1 MPARIGYVYQDARFY
16 ADAESGELKR
26 KFLMVLAAEP
36 GRDIVARLLTSRY
49 ASLRPREPAC
59 FHGDPYPGFFLGV
72 PGGPLN
78 RETWLDLRA
87 MDDLDAWDFERH
99 LSEGRITDVGPI
111 AVGLLMSA
119 LACAA
124 SADDTTRSQ
133 ENRIRNALAQL
144 G

>member
-1 MPARIGYVYQDARFY
+1 MAARIGHVYQDARFY

-26 KFLMVLAAEP
+26 KFLLVLAAES
-36 GRDIVARLLTSRY
+36 GHDIVARLLTSRY
-49 ASLRPREPAC
+49 VNLRPREPAC

-78 RETWLDLRA
+78 RETWLDLRG
-87 MDDLDAWDFERH
+87 MDDLDAWAFERH
-99 LSEGRITDVGPI
+99 LSEGRITEVGPI
-111 AVGLLMSA
+111 AVGLLRKA